1 MSIGQKISS
10 NFPIL
15 SVDSLSVGL
24 RGKGFSYDI
33 VRKVNFDL
41 YPNEILSIV
50 GESGCGK
57 TLTALAVLGLQSP
70 PLHITSGHVRYG
82 QYDLIKMS
90 GRDLRKI
97 RGAEISMIFQDPMT
111 SLDPMFTVGQLL
123 LAAIG
128 SHRTLTKSAAT
139 EVGLQALADAGLGDP
154 RKRFDSYSFQL
165 SGGVAQRAMIAL
177 ALVNNPKVIIADEPT
192 TALDVTVQAQILE
205 KLKDLQ
211 SSRGMSIILITHN
224 LGVVASVSD
233 RLAVMY
239 SGEIVETGKVEDVFQ
254 NPHHPY
260 TRGLLAAVPRLHG
273 KVSELQPIR
282 GRVPLPDALPPGC
295 TFSDRCERAIEKC
308 MIQHPELEQIGSV
321 AVRCFN
327 PHP

>member
-1 MSIGQKISS
+1 MSIRQESSS
-10 NFPIL
+10 NLPVL
-15 SVDSLSVGL
+15 SVDNLSVGL
-24 RGKGFSYDI
+24 RGREFSYDI

-41 YPNEILSIV
+41 YPNEILSTV

-57 TLTALAVLGLQSP
+57 TLTALAILGLQSP

-82 QYDLIKMS
+82 QYDLVKMS

-111 SLDPMFTVGQLL
+111 ALDPMFTVGQLL

-128 SHRTLTKSAAT
+128 AHQTLSKSAAT
-139 EVGLQALADAGLGDP
+139 EIGLQALADAGLGDP
-154 RKRFDSYSFQL
+154 RKRFGNYPFQL
-165 SGGVAQRAMIAL
+165 SGGVAQRVMIAM
-177 ALVNNPKVIIADEPT
+177 ALVNNPKVLIADEPT

-205 KLKDLQ
+205 KLKELQ
-211 SSRGMSIILITHN
+211 ASRGMSIILITHN

-239 SGEIVETGKVEDVFQ
+239 AGEIVETGKVEEVFQ
-254 NPHHPY
+254 NPRHPY
-260 TRGLLAAVPRLHG
+260 TLGLLNAVPRLHG

-282 GRVPLPDALPPGC
+282 GRVPQPDAIPTGC
-295 TFSDRCERAIEKC
+295 AFVERCERSIEKC
-308 MIQHPELEQIGSV
+308 KIQHPELELIGSV

-327 PHP
+327 PHS